1 MANICRSPALH
12 ATLQHLA
19 RQKGVGDK
27 LYVDSCGLGWLHL
40 GQHPDPRT
48 FEAAK
53 KRGILIDHRAQQ
65 FQDGFF
71 AAFDLILPVNSEIK
85 EQLLAKPS
93 ACDFQHRIAL
103 ATDFSPRFRSQPIPD
118 PYYMSS
124 TGFDEVMDVIV
135 DSCEGIIHHLFPDSS
150 SS

>member
-1 MANICRSPALH
+1 MANICRSPALQ

-19 RQKGVGDK
+19 RQKGLGDK
-27 LYVDSCGLGWLHL
+27 IYVDSCGLGWFHI

-53 KRGILIDHRAQQ
+53 RRGILIDHRAQQ

-71 AAFDLILPVNSEIK
+71 SAFDLILPVNTEIK
-85 EQLLAKPS
+85 EQLLS
-93 ACDFQHRIAL
+93 HSCSQNFQHKIAL

-124 TGFDEVMDVIV
+124 TGFDDLMEIIL
-135 DSCEGIIHHLFPDSS
+135 DSCEGILQHLFRDSRLS
-150 SS
+150 